1 MLTLLSKNLT
11 GNGVLP
17 FKNMNLKNR
26 LEKFKVNVAE
36 KVDSLLGSVSLIDKN
51 LIIFSM
57 AFIYSMFFIVT
68 YSLGISLEIHAF
80 LRRFLILIALLA
92 FIYHYYVTK
101 IKNI

>member
-1 MLTLLSKNLT
+1 MLTLLLKNST

-17 FKNMNLKNR
+17 FKNMNLKNC

-36 KVDSLLGSVSLIDKN
+36 KVDSLLRSVSLIDEN

-57 AFIYSMFFIVT
+57 IFIYSVFFIVT
-68 YSLGISLEIHAF
+68 YRLGISLEVFAF
-80 LRRFLILIALLA
+80 LRRLLILIALLA
-92 FIYHYYVTK
+92 FIYYYYVTK